1 MRQIIPFKKELP
13 FRTKVSEITSIS
25 LEREINVL
33 EDGLV
38 TGAFHITGDYK
49 MNEGSIN
56 RENFSF
62 DLPFDITLDP
72 RYDIKTVNADIED
85 FYYDVINENTLKV
98 NIDLFVEAEYLS
110 EPDIKDDVIETLE
123 DTRDTTEEVNDTEI
137 KEKVDDTDTQDR
149 SSLELD
155 IFNIKEEKD
164 DVEQEDTASEDDITE
179 ISETEDDVTTDDKII
194 DTAVKQNEILI
205 EDRDEDANLGV
216 DLFSNLDSAE
226 TYTTYY
232 VYIVKEDDTIDKIL
246 TKYGITKEE
255 LEDYNDITEIKP
267 GDKVIIPKC
276 SE

>member
-33 EDGLV
+33 EDGIV

-85 FYYDVINENTLKV
+85 FYYDVINEDTLKV
-98 NIDLFVEAEYLS
+98 NIDLFVEAEYLP
-110 EPDIKDDVIETLE
+110 EPEIKDDVVETIEDDRDANVQVD
-123 DTRDTTEEVNDTEI
+123 DTDME
-137 KEKVDDTDTQDR
+137 EKVDDTCDR
-149 SSLELD
+149 SSLEVDILD
-155 IFNIKEEKD
+155 IKEEKEDVKKEDDTCEESIIEIPEIKD
-164 DVEQEDTASEDDITE
+164 DVK
-179 ISETEDDVTTDDKII
+179 TDEEVSDNV
-194 DTAVKQNEILI
+194 VKQDEILKD
-205 EDRDEDANLGV
+205 DRDESDVLTV

-232 VYIVKEDDTIDKIL
+232 VYIVKEEDTIDKIL

-255 LEDYNDITEIKP
+255 FEDYNDITEIKP